1 MILGKI
7 AIKSIIA
14 IGLTRYLSLPFKPL
28 YFKIFPQKINLR
40 IYSTLNI
47 KKKI

>member
-14 IGLTRYLSLPFKPL
+14 IGLIRYLILPFKPL
-28 YFKIFPQKINLR
+28 YFEIFPQKINLS

-47 KKKI
+47 KKKT